1 MHHYSQN
8 SQLPLSPL
16 GKDAP
21 EFCSKDQKNLG
32 SANMFDRLQ
41 LHWLLLHLSQ
51 PLIPT
56 SVTTER
62 CPGYQCLG
70 IETYFLK
77 TQVSLGKKKTQQDK
91 TKQADATKK
100 RLSFLDGSPAPD
112 FFLASLWAGPGHVH
126 TGSEGQVNYH
136 SNSFQFGKNRGNRR
150 SWSQPSRNS
159 LVLLTVCLLP
169 LPITLSWS
177 YDFTLHWSSVS
188 LSWMLGM

>member
-8 SQLPLSPL
+8 SQLPLSSL
-16 GKDAP
+16 GKDAR
-21 EFCSKDQKNLG
+21 SKDQKNLG

-77 TQVSLGKKKTQQDK
+77 TQVSLGGKKKQDK

-100 RLSFLDGSPAPD
+100 RLSFWDVSPAPD
-112 FFLASLWAGPGHVH
+112 FFLASLWAGLGHVH
-126 TGSEGQVNYH
+126 RGSEAQVNYH
-136 SNSFQFGKNRGNRR
+136 NNSFQFRKNGGNRR
-150 SWSQPSRNS
+150 SWS
-159 LVLLTVCLLP
+159 
-169 LPITLSWS
+169 
-177 YDFTLHWSSVS
+177 
-188 LSWMLGM
+188 